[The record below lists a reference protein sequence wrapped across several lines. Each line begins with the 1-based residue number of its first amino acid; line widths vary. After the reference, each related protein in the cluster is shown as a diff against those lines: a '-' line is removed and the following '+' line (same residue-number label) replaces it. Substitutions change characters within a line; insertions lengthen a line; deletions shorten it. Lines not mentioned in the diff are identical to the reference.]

1 MANLSDAIPG
11 AGAVLN
17 IFAKRGTQS
26 PTPLDVQVVSMA
38 TAFDVNDNPTAF
50 DPARD
55 GTDATDANATQATG
69 GFGLR
74 GWASTGIALFRSGMA
89 KVSIRLLTAT
99 DVVTLAKVYTPIQTE
114 ATTNTRTATGGTNA
128 YQTVIVPIVM
138 PAGFNPTELG
148 LAGTIGPLAFATNGA
163 PAGQVQLNLEC
174 QDASGR
180 WTGIWNSGAVTTNAG
195 TASYPSASLGSG
207 MQTPVCFTNTLRWN
221 YVFTG
226 TFTNA
231 TLTEQMTIWGK

>member
-1 MANLSDAIPG
+1 MADQYIQGVASTAAGEITIGFDGKNQLVALAAPGGTIAI
-11 AGAVLN
+11 
-17 IFAKRGTQS
+17 
-26 PTPLDVQVVSMA
+26 
-38 TAFDVNDNPTAF
+38 NPAQ
-50 DPARD
+50 D
-55 GTDATDANATQATG
+55 GTDSTDPNANYSTG
-69 GFGLR
+69 G
-74 GWASTGIALFRSGMA
+74 TGIRGGITTLISLFRAGAA
-89 KVSIRLLTAT
+89 KVSIRLLTAA

-114 ATTNTRTATGGTNA
+114 ATTNTRTAAGGTNA
-128 YQTVIVPIVM
+128 YQSVTVPITL

-148 LAGTIGPLAFATNGA
+148 LAGTIGPLAFATNGT

-180 WTGIWNSGAVTTNAG
+180 WTGIWNSGAVTANAG

-207 MQTPVCFTNTLRWN
+207 MQTPVCFTNILRWN

>member
-1 MANLSDAIPG
+1 MADQYIQGVASTAAGEITIGFDGKNQLVAVAAPGGTVAI
-11 AGAVLN
+11 
-17 IFAKRGTQS
+17 
-26 PTPLDVQVVSMA
+26 
-38 TAFDVNDNPTAF
+38 NPAQ
-50 DPARD
+50 D
-55 GTDATDANATQATG
+55 GTDSTDPNANYATG
-69 GFGLR
+69 G
-74 GWASTGIALFRSGMA
+74 TGIRGGITTLISLFRAGTA
-89 KVSIRLLTAT
+89 RISIRRLTAT
-99 DVVTLAKVYTPIQTE
+99 DDVVTLAKVYTPIQTE

-128 YQTVIVPIVM
+128 YQSVTVPITL

-180 WTGIWNSGAVTTNAG
+180 WTGIWNSGAVTANAG